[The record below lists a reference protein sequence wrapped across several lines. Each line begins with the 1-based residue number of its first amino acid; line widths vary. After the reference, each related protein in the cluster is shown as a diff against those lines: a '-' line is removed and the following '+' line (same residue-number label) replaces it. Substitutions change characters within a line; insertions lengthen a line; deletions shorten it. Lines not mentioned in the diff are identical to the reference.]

1 MKKAITIIACLGL
14 VSALFL
20 SAGEKETTS
29 KKECAQ
35 CDVSKKVSKD
45 CASCDSKK
53 VALKDGAACEL
64 SKKVAL
70 KDGAACE
77 LSKKGNSVYY
87 TVKGL
92 SCDSCSSSLTKT
104 LTSLEG
110 VSKNAVCHKSG
121 TATINFDSKKIS
133 KKQILAAINNTK
145 FKVTGEKA
153 QFAVKGM
160 TCAGCSSSLT
170 KTLTSLKG
178 VQANE
183 VCHISGKAVVTF
195 DPTKLDST
203 KLLAAI
209 NSTGF
214 KAEATSF
221 VEAPAAAEEK

>member
-35 CDVSKKVSKD
+35 CDIAKKVSKD

-77 LSKKGNSVYY
+77 LSKKGSSVYY

-92 SCDSCSSSLTKT
+92 SCESCSSSLTKT
-104 LTSLEG
+104 LTSLDG

-121 TATINFDSKKIS
+121 TATINFDSKKVS
-133 KKQILAAINNTK
+133 KKQILAAINTTK

-183 VCHISGKAVVTF
+183 VCHVSGKAVVTF

-203 KLLAAI
+203 KLIAAI

-214 KAEATSF
+214 KAEASSL
-221 VEAPAAAEEK
+221 VETPAAAEEK

>member
-1 MKKAITIIACLGL
+1 M
-14 VSALFL
+14 
-20 SAGEKETTS
+20 
-29 KKECAQ
+29 
-35 CDVSKKVSKD
+35 
-45 CASCDSKK
+45 
-53 VALKDGAACEL
+53 
-64 SKKVAL
+64 
-70 KDGAACE
+70 
-77 LSKKGNSVYY
+77 YY